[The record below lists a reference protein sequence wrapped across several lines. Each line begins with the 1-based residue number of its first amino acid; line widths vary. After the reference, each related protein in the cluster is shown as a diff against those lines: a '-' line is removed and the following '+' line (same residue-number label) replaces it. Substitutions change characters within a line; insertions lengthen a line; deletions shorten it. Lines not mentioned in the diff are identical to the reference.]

1 MAACATPGLDGFT
14 TVTIEVGDA
23 TLTVAVADTADERG
37 QGLRRVEELPDGLDG
52 MLFVFEEPKS
62 VTFGMRETII
72 PLDIWWF
79 DGEGALL
86 GSTAMT
92 PCPAEPCAFY
102 ASPAP
107 VAWALETPQGERSFP
122 PDVVLSTGDNG

>member
-1 MAACATPGLDGFT
+1 M
-14 TVTIEVGDA
+14 GDV
-23 TLTVAVADTADERG
+23 TLTVAVADTADERR

-52 MLFVFEEPKS
+52 MLFVFEDVRS

-79 DGEGALL
+79 DGDGALL
-86 GSTAMT
+86 GTTAMT
-92 PCPAEPCAFY
+92 PCPAEPCSIY
-102 ASPAP
+102 APPAP

-122 PDVVLSTGDNG
+122 PGAVLSSGDSG